1 MLPWNV
7 TDSNHG
13 KQSFAGSESNVNI
26 CMRSMQVFFL
36 AGWVEVGQCVLNVFI
51 SFCFIFVI
59 EKGTSF
65 KNENI

>member
-26 CMRSMQVFFL
+26 GMRSMQVFFL
-36 AGWVEVGQCVLNVFI
+36 AGWVEVGQCVLNVFL
-51 SFCFIFVI
+51 FVI

-65 KNENI
+65 KNENIEEG

>member
-26 CMRSMQVFFL
+26 GMRSMQVFFL

-51 SFCFIFVI
+51 
-59 EKGTSF
+59 
-65 KNENI
+65 

>member
-1 MLPWNV
+1 MFPWNV

-26 CMRSMQVFFL
+26 GMRSMQIFFL

-51 SFCFIFVI
+51 
-59 EKGTSF
+59 
-65 KNENI
+65 